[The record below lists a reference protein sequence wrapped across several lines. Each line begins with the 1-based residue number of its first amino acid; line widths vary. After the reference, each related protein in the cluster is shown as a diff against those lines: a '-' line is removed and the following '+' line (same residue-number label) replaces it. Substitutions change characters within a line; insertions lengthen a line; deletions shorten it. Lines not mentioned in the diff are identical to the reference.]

1 MPCKDTS
8 SMVKIKL
15 DLEERLL
22 DFDFSKITCSK
33 EIGGGT
39 GYMEYCAGKSVE
51 EILAFRFSDLT
62 RVLGLADPDDQFFLY
77 LEWDALRT
85 ALCQY
90 LGNEEDVD
98 RERYQLVSIAHEK
111 DFVEI
116 SQVIHPEQN
125 MPKLV
130 SCFKRSVQTSDQSG

>member
-1 MPCKDTS
+1 MPCKDS
-8 SMVKIKL
+8 SSLVKVKL

-39 GYMEYCAGKSVE
+39 GYMEYCSGKSAQ
-51 EILAFRFSDLT
+51 EILTFDFNDLT
-62 RVLGLADPDDQFFLY
+62 RILGMQDPDDQFFLY

-90 LGNEEDVD
+90 LGNDEEID
-98 RERYQLVSIAHEK
+98 RERYQLSSIIHEI
-111 DFVEI
+111 DFIEI
-116 SQVIHPEQN
+116 SQVIHPQQN

-130 SCFKRSVQTSDQSG
+130 SCFKKSIQPSN

>member
-1 MPCKDTS
+1 MPCKDS
-8 SMVKIKL
+8 SSLVKVKL

-39 GYMEYCAGKSVE
+39 GYMEYCSGKSAQ
-51 EILAFRFSDLT
+51 EILTFDFNDLT
-62 RVLGLADPDDQFFLY
+62 RILGMQDPDDQFFLY

-90 LGNEEDVD
+90 LGNDEEID
-98 RERYQLVSIAHEK
+98 RERYQLSSIIHEI
-111 DFVEI
+111 DFIEI
-116 SQVIHPEQN
+116 SQVIHPQQN

-130 SCFKRSVQTSDQSG
+130 SCLKRSV

>member
-1 MPCKDTS
+1 
-8 SMVKIKL
+8 MVRIKL

-39 GYMEYCAGKSVE
+39 GYMEYCSGKPAE
-51 EILAFRFSDLT
+51 EVLALDFNDLT
-62 RVLGLADPDDQFFLY
+62 RILGLDDPDDQFFLY

-90 LGNEEDVD
+90 LGNEQEVD
-98 RERYQLVSIAHEK
+98 RERYQLASIAHET
-111 DFVEI
+111 DFIEI

-125 MPKLV
+125 IPKLV
-130 SCFKRSVQTSDQSG
+130 SCFKRSVEPLNQSG

>member
-1 MPCKDTS
+1 MPCKDS
-8 SMVKIKL
+8 SSIVKVKL

-33 EIGGGT
+33 EIGGAT
-39 GYMEYCAGKSVE
+39 GYMEYCSGKSAQ
-51 EILAFRFSDLT
+51 EILAFDFNDLT
-62 RVLGLADPDDQFFLY
+62 FTLGIDDPDDQFFLY

-90 LGNEEDVD
+90 LGNEEEID
-98 RERYQLVSIAHEK
+98 RERYQLSSIIHES
-111 DFVEI
+111 DFIEI
-116 SQVIHPEQN
+116 FQVIRPQQN

-130 SCFKRSVQTSDQSG
+130 SCFKRSAPPTN

>member
-1 MPCKDTS
+1 
-8 SMVKIKL
+8 MVTVKL

-22 DFDFSKITCSK
+22 GFDFSKITCSK

-39 GYMEYCAGKSVE
+39 GYLKYCGGKPAQ
-51 EILAFRFSDLT
+51 EILAFDFNDLT
-62 RVLGLADPDDQFFLY
+62 RTLGLEDPDDQFFLY

-98 RERYQLVSIAHEK
+98 RERYQLASIIHEM
-111 DFVEI
+111 DFIEI

-125 MPKLV
+125 MPRLV
-130 SCFKRSVQTSDQSG
+130 SCFKKSLQPSTNPNGK

>member
-22 DFDFSKITCSK
+22 EFDFSKITCSK

-39 GYMEYCAGKSVE
+39 GYMEYCSGKSAE
-51 EILAFRFSDLT
+51 EILAFHFSDLT
-62 RVLGLADPDDQFFLY
+62 RVLELDDPDDQFFLY

-98 RERYQLVSIAHEK
+98 RQRYQLASIAHEK

-116 SQVIHPEQN
+116 SQVWSNP
-125 MPKLV
+125 
-130 SCFKRSVQTSDQSG
+130 

>member
-8 SMVKIKL
+8 SVVKIKL

-22 DFDFSKITCSK
+22 DFDFAKITCSK

-39 GYMEYCAGKSVE
+39 SYQQYCSGKTIQA
-51 EILAFRFSDLT
+51 ILALDFSELT
-62 RVLGLADPDDQFFLY
+62 QTLRLDDPDDQFFLF

-98 RERYQLVSIAHEK
+98 RERYQLASIIHEM
-111 DFVEI
+111 DFIEI

-130 SCFKRSVQTSDQSG
+130 SCFKRSVQPA

>member
-1 MPCKDTS
+1 
-8 SMVKIKL
+8 MVKVKL

-39 GYMEYCAGKSVE
+39 GYMEYCSGKPAQ
-51 EILAFRFSDLT
+51 EILALDFNDLT
-62 RVLGLADPDDQFFLY
+62 RTLGMDDPDEQFFLY

-90 LGNEEDVD
+90 LGNEEEID
-98 RERYQLVSIAHEK
+98 RERYQLSSIIHES
-111 DFVEI
+111 DFIEI
-116 SQVIHPEQN
+116 SQVIRPQRN

-130 SCFKRSVQTSDQSG
+130 SCFKRSVPPTN

>member
-8 SMVKIKL
+8 SIVRIKL

-39 GYMEYCAGKSVE
+39 GYMEYCSGKPAVE
-51 EILAFRFSDLT
+51 VLAIEFNDLT
-62 RVLGLADPDDQFFLY
+62 RNLGLDDPDDQFFLY

-90 LGNEEDVD
+90 LGNEEEVD
-98 RERYQLVSIAHEK
+98 RERYQLASIAHET
-111 DFVEI
+111 DFIEI

-130 SCFKRSVQTSDQSG
+130 SCFKRSVEPLNQSG